1 MKIILKSGDAMELN
15 EGASALQAA
24 LAISEGLARNAVCAK
39 VNGELVD
46 LSETLKDGDS
56 LEIVTLKDKEGLQ
69 VYRHTC
75 AHVLAQALKTVY
87 PTCKL
92 SIGPVIENGFY
103 YDVDFVTPI
112 TQADLAKIES
122 EMQKIIK
129 SNLPI
134 ERFTLPRNEAIALM
148 EEYSEN
154 YKVELIQDLP
164 EGETISF
171 YKQGNFT
178 DLCRGPHLPSTG
190 KIKAF
195 KLTSIAGAYWRGDEH
210 NKMLTRIYGTAFAKK
225 DEMDAYFT
233 MLEEAKKRDHTKL
246 GKELKL
252 FAIMNEGKGL
262 PFFLPNGMVL
272 KNELVNYWRDLHTR
286 EGYVEVQTP
295 IMLNRTLWE
304 TSGHWFHYRDNMH
317 LHFILQ
323 QRKFLPCLAI
333 K

>member
-1 MKIILKSGDAMELN
+1 MNVILKSGDQMQLADNSTAM
-15 EGASALQAA
+15 QAA
-24 LAISEGLARNAVCAK
+24 LAISEGLARNAICAK

-46 LSETLKDGDS
+46 LSHVLKDGDG

-75 AHVLAQALKTVY
+75 AHVLAQAIKTIY

-92 SIGPVIENGFY
+92 SIGPVIDNGFY
-103 YDVDFVTPI
+103 YDIDFVTPI
-112 TQADLAKIES
+112 AQGDLAKVEA

-134 ERFTLPRNEAIALM
+134 ERFELPREEAIKLM
-148 EEYSEN
+148 EGYSEN

-210 NKMLTRIYGTAFAKK
+210 NKMLTRFYGTAFAKK
-225 DEMDAYFT
+225 DEMDA
-233 MLEEAKKRDHTKL
+233 
-246 GKELKL
+246 
-252 FAIMNEGKGL
+252 
-262 PFFLPNGMVL
+262 
-272 KNELVNYWRDLHTR
+272 
-286 EGYVEVQTP
+286 
-295 IMLNRTLWE
+295 
-304 TSGHWFHYRDNMH
+304 
-317 LHFILQ
+317 
-323 QRKFLPCLAI
+323 
-333 K
+333 

>member
-1 MKIILKSGDAMELN
+1 MNITLKNGDVMTLE
-15 EGASALQAA
+15 EGATAMQAA

-46 LSETLKDGDS
+46 LSRPLKEGDS

-112 TQADLAKIES
+112 TAADLAKIEV

-134 ERFTLPRNEAIALM
+134 ERFTLPRNEALKLM
-148 EEYSEN
+148 EEFSED
-154 YKVELIQDLP
+154 YKVELINDLP
-164 EGETISF
+164 EDAEISF

-178 DLCRGPHLPSTG
+178 DLCRGPHLP
-190 KIKAF
+190 
-195 KLTSIAGAYWRGDEH
+195 R
-210 NKMLTRIYGTAFAKK
+210 AKS
-225 DEMDAYFT
+225 
-233 MLEEAKKRDHTKL
+233 RRS
-246 GKELKL
+246 
-252 FAIMNEGKGL
+252 N
-262 PFFLPNGMVL
+262 
-272 KNELVNYWRDLHTR
+272 
-286 EGYVEVQTP
+286 
-295 IMLNRTLWE
+295 
-304 TSGHWFHYRDNMH
+304 
-317 LHFILQ
+317 
-323 QRKFLPCLAI
+323 
-333 K
+333 